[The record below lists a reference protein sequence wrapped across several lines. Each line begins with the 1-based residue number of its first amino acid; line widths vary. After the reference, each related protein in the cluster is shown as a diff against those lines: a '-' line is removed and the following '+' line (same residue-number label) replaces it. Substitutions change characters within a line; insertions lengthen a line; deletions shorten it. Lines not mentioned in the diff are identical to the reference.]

1 LSSDELINKNYGPDR
16 QKHLLEQYKLYVKTS
31 LDVTS
36 KRLESNKF
44 YLTLSSI
51 IFGIAGYLTVI
62 NQYAI
67 ILLFSIVGMVLS
79 VVWIQSIASYREL
92 NAAKF
97 RVIHEL
103 EQSMP
108 AHLFKFEEKYYL
120 GKRRGLA
127 STEKWCPIMFIAL
140 YCAIIALTVY
150 SLIFPTGMTIV

>member
-1 LSSDELINKNYGPDR
+1 MTVEDLINKNYGPNL
-16 QKHLLEQYKLYVKTS
+16 QQHLLEQYKLYVKTS

-62 NQYAI
+62 NQYAV
-67 ILLFSIVGMVLS
+67 ILLFSIVGGVIS
-79 VVWIQSIASYREL
+79 VVWIQSIASYKEL
-92 NAAKF
+92 SAAKF

-108 AHLFKFEEKYYL
+108 ARLFKFEQKYYS

-127 STEKWCPIMFIAL
+127 STERWCPIMFIAL
-140 YCAIIALTVY
+140 YCAIITLTIY
-150 SLIFPTGMTIV
+150 SLIFPIGI